1 MKKENQK
8 TLKVLSKILEV
19 ITIIGKVCSIIA
31 IPCIALVMVCTP
43 YFINNINVD
52 NKKIEF
58 KVFDQNVVLMEEGK
72 NNTNLKVKVD
82 NELVSTTEEG
92 QIINIINEALKN
104 TSKSTIIICTE
115 ITLTF
120 LVAAIIFSIIVMN
133 YAIKLFKNI
142 GNKETPFI
150 EENVSYLRKMAKFMI
165 VVAVLEILSNVI
177 VQAISGYDIGSSF
190 NTYSVLEIL
199 VLFILSYIFEYG
211 CELQKDSKK
220 TIYIEESKK

>member
-1 MKKENQK
+1 MKKESKK

-31 IPCIALVMVCTP
+31 IPCIALVMVCVP
-43 YFINNINVD
+43 YFVNNINVD

-58 KVFDQNVVLMEEGK
+58 KVFDQNVILMEEGK

-92 QIINIINEALKN
+92 QIINTINEALKN
-104 TSKSTIIICTE
+104 TSKNTVTICAE

-120 LVAAIIFSIIVMN
+120 LVATIIFSIIVMN

-165 VVAVLEILSNVI
+165 VAAVLEILSNII
-177 VQAISGYDIGSSF
+177 VQAISGYDIGSIF

-211 CELQKDSKK
+211 CELQKNSKK
-220 TIYIEESKK
+220 KIYDEIGE